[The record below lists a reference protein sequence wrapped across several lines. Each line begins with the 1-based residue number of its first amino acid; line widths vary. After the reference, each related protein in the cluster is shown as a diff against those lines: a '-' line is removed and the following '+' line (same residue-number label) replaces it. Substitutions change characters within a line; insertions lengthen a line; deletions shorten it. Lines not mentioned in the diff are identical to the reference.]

1 LNRGGAETQRIGGVD
16 RLNILEVDLVAERI
30 NEVTEKIIGC
40 AIEVHRAIGPGL
52 LESAYEEC
60 LCYELAQHRL
70 RFEKQVPLPVVYKN
84 VKLNCGY
91 ILDIIVEDLVILEL
105 KAVER
110 IMPIHE
116 AQLLSYLRM
125 LDKRVGLILNFHCA
139 MMRNGI
145 KRIVN
150 NL

>member
-1 LNRGGAETQRIGGVD
+1 MFDPESIGV
-16 RLNILEVDLVAERI
+16 RI
-30 NEVTEKIIGC
+30 NSITEKVIGC
-40 AIEVHRAIGPGL
+40 AIEVHRSIGPGL

-60 LCYELAQHRL
+60 LCYELSQCGL
-70 RFEKQVPLPVVYKN
+70 SFERQVPLPVVYKAI
-84 VKLNCGY
+84 KLDCGY
-91 ILDIIVEDLVILEL
+91 ILDIIVEELVILEV

-125 LDKRVGLILNFHCA
+125 LDKRVGLILNFH
-139 MMRNGI
+139 MSIMKNGV

-150 NL
+150 SL

>member
-1 LNRGGAETQRIGGVD
+1 MFDPESAGV
-16 RLNILEVDLVAERI
+16 RI
-30 NEVTEKIIGC
+30 NSITEKVIGC

-60 LCYELAQHRL
+60 LCYELSQCGL
-70 RFEKQVPLPVVYKN
+70 NFERQVPLPVVYKA
-84 VKLNCGY
+84 VKLDCGY
-91 ILDIIVEDLVILEL
+91 VLDIIVEDLVILEI

-125 LDKRVGLILNFHCA
+125 LDKRVGLTLNFHLSI
-139 MMRNGI
+139 MKNGV

>member
-1 LNRGGAETQRIGGVD
+1 MSERESNWV
-16 RLNILEVDLVAERI
+16 RI
-30 NEVTEKIIGC
+30 NSITEKVIGC

-60 LCYELAQHRL
+60 LCYELKEQGLNFKR
-70 RFEKQVPLPVVYKN
+70 QVPLPVVYKG
-84 VKLNCGY
+84 VKLDCGY
-91 ILDIIVEDLVILEL
+91 VLDIIVEDLVILEI

-110 IMPIHE
+110 VMPIHE

-125 LDKRVGLILNFHCA
+125 LDKRIGLILNFN
-139 MMRNGI
+139 MPIMKNGI

-150 NL
+150 GL